1 MKLNS
6 AGKLVY
12 TPNLLLMLPVAT
24 TSEPDMID
32 RKLKSAWTRLVVA
45 GIALFGLSAS
55 SLQAAELYPVT
66 PKAVES
72 TRFRLDVDGQTVFVQ
87 KFRDIH
93 YAHFPY
99 PDSHASQV
107 KVTARRAF
115 KTMELSP
122 KAAGIQTELDPGT
135 RTLDF
140 EIVEPG
146 KWVVTMDGQEHLFIF
161 AEEPIVNPAIGVNV
175 LDYGADP
182 SGKSHSTKSI
192 QTAIDDAPSGATVI
206 IPPGHFLSGSLYIKS
221 GISLFLE
228 AGALLQASGNPD
240 HFEPIQNAFIVIEDA
255 ENVRLEGRGTI
266 DGSGAYLR
274 HLTDVSG
281 RLLAVRDSL
290 NVNVEGIILRN
301 SRAWNTHIIRSEHV
315 TLRNVKVI
323 NDREVL
329 NTDGINPDSSRHVLV
344 EDTFFYCGDDAVAI
358 KSTNR
363 EGKFEDVY
371 DITIRDNI
379 MLTQKSALK
388 VGTETHAAEMKDIL
402 FENNQV
408 IESDRGMALYARD
421 GTHMHNIRFIGN
433 RFERP
438 FPDYQQRL
446 IDFRMTERYGL
457 SRISDVLIKDNIVD
471 ERWSQPSLI
480 KGFSEDHDI
489 SNVLF
494 ENFVYVGERVLSP
507 DVANIEVGPH
517 TKEVSFR

>member
-1 MKLNS
+1 
-6 AGKLVY
+6 
-12 TPNLLLMLPVAT
+12 MLPVAPPWG
-24 TSEPDMID
+24 PDVGD
-32 RKLKSAWTRLVVA
+32 RRLKSVLTRLVLA
-45 GIALFGLSAS
+45 GIGVFGLSAG
-55 SLQAAELYPVT
+55 SLDVAEPYPT
-66 PKAVES
+66 SPKAVAS
-72 TRFRLDVDGQTVFVQ
+72 TRFFLEVDGQSVFVQ
-87 KFRDIH
+87 KFKDIH
-93 YAHFPY
+93 YAHFQS
-99 PDSHASQV
+99 PDSDSARI

-115 KTMELSP
+115 EIMELSP
-122 KAAGIQTELDPGT
+122 KSAGIQTELDPGS

-140 EIVEPG
+140 EIPNAG
-146 KWVVTMDGQEHLFIF
+146 KWVVTMDGDEHLFIF
-161 AEEPIVNPAIGVNV
+161 AEVPVVSPANGISV

-182 SGKSHSTKSI
+182 SGKSLSTKAI
-192 QTAIDDAPSGATVI
+192 QAAIDEAPADATVI
-206 IPPGHFLSGSLYIKS
+206 IPPGHFLSGSLIIKS
-221 GISLFLE
+221 DISLFLE

-240 HFEPIQNAFIVIEDA
+240 HFESIQNAFIVIEDA

-281 RLLAVRDSL
+281 RLLAIRDSR
-290 NVNVEGIILRN
+290 NVTIAGIILRN
-301 SRAWNTHIIRSEHV
+301 PRAWNTHIVRSEHV
-315 TLRNVKVI
+315 TLRNVKIV

-363 EGKFEDVY
+363 QGRFEDVY
-371 DITIRDNI
+371 DITIRNNV

-408 IESDRGMALYARD
+408 IESDRGMSLYARD
-421 GTHMHNIRFIGN
+421 GTHMHDIRFIRN

-446 IDFRMTERYGL
+446 IDFRITERYGL

-480 KGFSEDHDI
+480 KGLSEDHDI

-494 ENFVYVGERVLSP
+494 ENFVYAGEKVLSP
-507 DVANIEVGPH
+507 DVANIDAGPH
-517 TKEVSFR
+517 TNGISFR